1 MVLKYLYNINVL
13 CTLGAHLTREE
24 YRMKTAKQRLVTMI
38 IIAAATLFLMIIASV
53 GYFSVQLM
61 KNTQK
66 DEALYYDQLFTITS
80 EILNA
85 DRDFYQAMFAATMHY
100 DIAQGIE
107 GIPAEQAQELLGDQ
121 YADFVNNVKQVKER
135 TGDAIARASKNDVL
149 YTGTKLDGD
158 SKNFR
163 DYAQLFQTEL
173 AAWEKTYDLANHS
186 GDFTAY
192 IEAFNTTRESLSQMS
207 DITEL
212 WAKNESNR
220 NTIQINKSIATSAA
234 VFGVLL
240 IVVAVVAVFIVRMI
254 YTSTKSMSESIKKVA
269 SGDFATSIEADS
281 KLKEFYDIELQL
293 EEMRN
298 RLQTSLKEVI
308 DCSENV
314 NSLAD
319 TTKEKVE
326 AAQVSSSNISTAMN
340 ELAQGATVMA
350 EDIQTT
356 SLIAGDMGSSIDVVQ
371 GAAESNLTNVHALYT
386 ESLELQKQLSDI
398 READMKTDERA
409 GQVAESVGKTAGVVS
424 EISAVAENII
434 SIASQ
439 TNLLAL
445 NASIEAARAGEA
457 GRGFSVVAENIKN
470 LAEQSNQLAGEITGM
485 LGTITQYSNEN
496 KELTSSI
503 KEATA
508 NEAAALDTMTQSF
521 DKMLELLKD
530 TEEGNKQ
537 IASLVE
543 SMSSGKE
550 KILSSMESLASV
562 SEENAASTEETSASL
577 IQMNEHMTS
586 VSEDAKALGEI
597 SDQLKKN
604 VAYFSV

>member
-1 MVLKYLYNINVL
+1 
-13 CTLGAHLTREE
+13 
-24 YRMKTAKQRLVTMI
+24 KTAKQRLVTMI

-135 TGDAIARASKNDVL
+135 TGDAIAKASANDTL

-163 DYAQLFQTEL
+163 DYAQLFQTEF

-212 WAKNESNR
+212 WAKNESQR

-371 GAAESNLTNVHALYT
+371 GAAESNLTNVNALYK

>member
-1 MVLKYLYNINVL
+1 
-13 CTLGAHLTREE
+13 
-24 YRMKTAKQRLVTMI
+24 MKTAKQRLVTMI
-38 IIAAATLFLMIIASV
+38 IIAASALFLMIIGSV
-53 GYFSVQLM
+53 GYFSGQLM
-61 KNTQK
+61 TNTKK

-85 DRDFYQAMFAATMHY
+85 DRDYYQAMFAATMHY

-107 GIPAEQAQELLGDQ
+107 GIPAEQAQEILGDQ

-135 TGDAIARASKNDVL
+135 TADAIAQASKNDVL

-212 WAKNESNR
+212 WAKNESQR
-220 NTIQINKSIATSAA
+220 NTIQINKNIATSAA

-240 IVVAVVAVFIVRMI
+240 IVVAVIAVFIVRMI

-356 SLIAGDMGSSIDVVQ
+356 SHIAGDMGSSIDVVH
-371 GAAESNLTNVHALYT
+371 GAAESNLTNVNALYK

-543 SMSSGKE
+543 SMSNGKE

-597 SDQLKKN
+597 SDQIKKN

>member
-1 MVLKYLYNINVL
+1 
-13 CTLGAHLTREE
+13 
-24 YRMKTAKQRLVTMI
+24 MKTAKQRLVTMI

-107 GIPAEQAQELLGDQ
+107 GIPAEQAQEILGDQ

-135 TGDAIARASKNDVL
+135 TGDAIAQASKNDVL

-163 DYAQLFQTEL
+163 DYAQLFQSEL

-212 WAKNESNR
+212 WAKNESQR
-220 NTIQINKSIATSAA
+220 NTIQINKNIATSAA

-240 IVVAVVAVFIVRMI
+240 IVVAVIAVFIVRMI

-371 GAAESNLTNVHALYT
+371 GAAESNLTNVNALYK

-457 GRGFSVVAENIKN
+457 GRGFSVVA
-470 LAEQSNQLAGEITGM
+470 
-485 LGTITQYSNEN
+485 
-496 KELTSSI
+496 
-503 KEATA
+503 
-508 NEAAALDTMTQSF
+508 
-521 DKMLELLKD
+521 
-530 TEEGNKQ
+530 
-537 IASLVE
+537 
-543 SMSSGKE
+543 
-550 KILSSMESLASV
+550 
-562 SEENAASTEETSASL
+562 
-577 IQMNEHMTS
+577 
-586 VSEDAKALGEI
+586 
-597 SDQLKKN
+597 
-604 VAYFSV
+604 

>member
-1 MVLKYLYNINVL
+1 
-13 CTLGAHLTREE
+13 
-24 YRMKTAKQRLVTMI
+24 MKTAKQRLVTMI

-107 GIPAEQAQELLGDQ
+107 GIPAEQAQEILGDQ

-135 TGDAIARASKNDVL
+135 TGDAIAQASKNDVL

-163 DYAQLFQTEL
+163 DYAQLFQSEL

-212 WAKNESNR
+212 WAKNESKR

-234 VFGVLL
+234 IFGALL
-240 IVVAVVAVFIVRMI
+240 IVVAVIAVFIVRMI

-371 GAAESNLTNVHALYT
+371 GAAESNLTNVNALYK

-543 SMSSGKE
+543 SMSNGKE

>member
-1 MVLKYLYNINVL
+1 
-13 CTLGAHLTREE
+13 
-24 YRMKTAKQRLVTMI
+24 MKTAKQRLVTMI

-135 TGDAIARASKNDVL
+135 TGDAIAKASANDTL

-163 DYAQLFQTEL
+163 DYAQLFQTEF

-212 WAKNESNR
+212 WAKNESQR

-371 GAAESNLTNVHALYT
+371 GAAESNLTNVNALYK

>member
-1 MVLKYLYNINVL
+1 
-13 CTLGAHLTREE
+13 
-24 YRMKTAKQRLVTMI
+24 MKTAKQRLVTMI

-107 GIPAEQAQELLGDQ
+107 GIPAEQAQEILGDQ

-135 TGDAIARASKNDVL
+135 TGDAIAQASKNDVL

-163 DYAQLFQTEL
+163 DYAQLFQSEL

-212 WAKNESNR
+212 WAKNESKR

-234 VFGVLL
+234 IFGALL
-240 IVVAVVAVFIVRMI
+240 IVVAVIAVFIVRMI

-371 GAAESNLTNVHALYT
+371 GAAENNLTNVNALYK

-543 SMSSGKE
+543 SMSNGKE

>member
-1 MVLKYLYNINVL
+1 
-13 CTLGAHLTREE
+13 
-24 YRMKTAKQRLVTMI
+24 MKTAKQRLVTMI
-38 IIAAATLFLMIIASV
+38 IIAASALFLMIIGSV
-53 GYFSVQLM
+53 GYFSGQLM
-61 KNTQK
+61 ANTKK

-85 DRDFYQAMFAATMHY
+85 DRDYYQAMFAATMHY

-107 GIPAEQAQELLGDQ
+107 GIPAEQAQEILSEQ

-135 TGDAIARASKNDVL
+135 TADAIAQASKNDVL

-212 WAKNESNR
+212 WAKNESQR
-220 NTIQINKSIATSAA
+220 NTIQINKNIATSAA

-240 IVVAVVAVFIVRMI
+240 ILVAVIAVFIVRMI

-298 RLQTSLKEVI
+298 RLQTSLKEVS

-356 SLIAGDMGSSIDVVQ
+356 SHIAGDMGSSIDVVH
-371 GAAESNLTNVHALYT
+371 GAAESNLTNVNALYK

-543 SMSSGKE
+543 SMSNGKE

>member
-1 MVLKYLYNINVL
+1 
-13 CTLGAHLTREE
+13 
-24 YRMKTAKQRLVTMI
+24 MKTAKQRLVTMI
-38 IIAAATLFLMIIASV
+38 IIAASALFLMIIGSV

-107 GIPAEQAQELLGDQ
+107 GIPAEQAQEILGEQ

-135 TGDAIARASKNDVL
+135 TGDAIAQASKNDVL

-212 WAKNESNR
+212 WAKNESQR

-234 VFGVLL
+234 IFGALL
-240 IVVAVVAVFIVRMI
+240 IVVAVIAVFIVRMI

-371 GAAESNLTNVHALYT
+371 GAAESNLTNVNALYK

-543 SMSSGKE
+543 SMSNGKE

>member
-1 MVLKYLYNINVL
+1 
-13 CTLGAHLTREE
+13 
-24 YRMKTAKQRLVTMI
+24 MKTAKQRLVTMI
-38 IIAAATLFLMIIASV
+38 IIAASALFLMIIGSV
-53 GYFSVQLM
+53 GYFSGQLM
-61 KNTQK
+61 ANTKK

-85 DRDFYQAMFAATMHY
+85 DRDYYQAMFAATMHY

-107 GIPAEQAQELLGDQ
+107 GIPAEQAQEILGEQ

-135 TGDAIARASKNDVL
+135 TADAIAQASKNDVL

-212 WAKNESNR
+212 WAKNESQR
-220 NTIQINKSIATSAA
+220 NTIQINKNIATSAA

-240 IVVAVVAVFIVRMI
+240 ILVAVVAVFIVRMI

-356 SLIAGDMGSSIDVVQ
+356 SHIAGDMGSSIDVVH
-371 GAAESNLTNVHALYT
+371 GAAESNLTNVNALYK

-543 SMSSGKE
+543 SMSNGKE

>member
-1 MVLKYLYNINVL
+1 
-13 CTLGAHLTREE
+13 
-24 YRMKTAKQRLVTMI
+24 MKTAKQRLVTMI

-53 GYFSVQLM
+53 GYFSGQLM
-61 KNTQK
+61 ANTKK

-107 GIPAEQAQELLGDQ
+107 GIPAEQAQEILGEQ
-121 YADFVNNVKQVKER
+121 YADFVSNVKQVKER
-135 TGDAIARASKNDVL
+135 TGDAIAKASANDTL

-163 DYAQLFQTEL
+163 DYAQLFQTEF

-212 WAKNESNR
+212 WAKNESKR

-234 VFGVLL
+234 IFGALL
-240 IVVAVVAVFIVRMI
+240 IVVAVIAVFIVRMI

-356 SLIAGDMGSSIDVVQ
+356 SHIAGDMGSSIDVVQ
-371 GAAESNLTNVHALYT
+371 GAAESNLTNVNALYK

-543 SMSSGKE
+543 SMSNGKE

>member
-1 MVLKYLYNINVL
+1 
-13 CTLGAHLTREE
+13 
-24 YRMKTAKQRLVTMI
+24 MKTAKQRLVTMI
-38 IIAAATLFLMIIASV
+38 IIAASALFLMIIGSV
-53 GYFSVQLM
+53 GYFSGQLM
-61 KNTQK
+61 TNTKK

-85 DRDFYQAMFAATMHY
+85 DRDYYQAMFAATMHY

-107 GIPAEQAQELLGDQ
+107 GIPAEQAQEILGDQ

-135 TGDAIARASKNDVL
+135 TADAIAQASKNDVL

-212 WAKNESNR
+212 WAKNESQR
-220 NTIQINKSIATSAA
+220 NTIQINKNIATSAA

-240 IVVAVVAVFIVRMI
+240 IVVAVIAVFIVRMI

-356 SLIAGDMGSSIDVVQ
+356 SHIAGDMGSSIDVVH
-371 GAAESNLTNVHALYT
+371 GAAESNLTNVNALYK

-543 SMSSGKE
+543 SMSNGKE

>member
-1 MVLKYLYNINVL
+1 M
-13 CTLGAHLTREE
+13 
-24 YRMKTAKQRLVTMI
+24 
-38 IIAAATLFLMIIASV
+38 
-53 GYFSVQLM
+53 
-61 KNTQK
+61 
-66 DEALYYDQLFTITS
+66 
-80 EILNA
+80 
-85 DRDFYQAMFAATMHY
+85 
-100 DIAQGIE
+100 
-107 GIPAEQAQELLGDQ
+107 
-121 YADFVNNVKQVKER
+121 
-135 TGDAIARASKNDVL
+135 AIAKASANDTL

-163 DYAQLFQTEL
+163 DYAQLFQTEF

-212 WAKNESNR
+212 WAKNESQR

-254 YTSTKSMSESIKKVA
+254 YTSTKSMSEYIKKVA
-269 SGDFATSIEADS
+269 SGDFATSIEADI

-371 GAAESNLTNVHALYT
+371 GAAESNLTNVNALYK